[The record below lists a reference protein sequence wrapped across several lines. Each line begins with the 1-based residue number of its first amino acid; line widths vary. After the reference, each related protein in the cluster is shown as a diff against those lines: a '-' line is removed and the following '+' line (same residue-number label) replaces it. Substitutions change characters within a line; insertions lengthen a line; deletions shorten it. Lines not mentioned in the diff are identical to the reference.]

1 MFSGISSQWQHD
13 TLTSWNEYKSKP
25 HTSFYVRRK
34 CMRVYHLGLSAP
46 LYLNMIFTKEIKIKM
61 FIFWIELLR
70 NDFCMGSFPLNV
82 VVGLWLRLSK
92 EGLMILLLENFSCS
106 EFLRIFPWTKLSL
119 TTLESTTYVH
129 RPTDITGS
137 RGVIVTAPLILL
149 KTLLSPLKQSKKC
162 FHPWTWFV
170 IWQCNDRGGKRAV

>member
-1 MFSGISSQWQHD
+1 
-13 TLTSWNEYKSKP
+13 
-25 HTSFYVRRK
+25 
-34 CMRVYHLGLSAP
+34 
-46 LYLNMIFTKEIKIKM
+46 MIFTKEKKKKCFFFFFLIL
-61 FIFWIELLR
+61 IEEVLG
-70 NDFCMGSFPLNV
+70 NDFGMGSFPLNV

-162 FHPWTWFV
+162 FHPWT
-170 IWQCNDRGGKRAV
+170 